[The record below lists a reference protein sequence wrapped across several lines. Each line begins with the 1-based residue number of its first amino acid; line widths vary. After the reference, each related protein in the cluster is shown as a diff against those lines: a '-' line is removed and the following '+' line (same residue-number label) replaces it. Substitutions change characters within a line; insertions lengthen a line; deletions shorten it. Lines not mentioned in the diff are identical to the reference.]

1 MLEDKKVGIVDDIT
15 KEVEEEMKEKE
26 NDRGI
31 LDIITQKAISRKL
44 LVWITG
50 TILLCAGKITPE
62 EWTAITMGYV
72 GIEGFTDL
80 AIKWRGTGK

>member
-1 MLEDKKVGIVDDIT
+1 MSIVNDIS

-44 LVWITG
+44 LVWITA
-50 TILLCAGKITPE
+50 TILLCLSKITPE

-80 AIKWRGTGK
+80 ATRWRGAGK

>member
-1 MLEDKKVGIVDDIT
+1 VSIVNDIS

-44 LVWITG
+44 LVWITA
-50 TILLCAGKITPE
+50 TILLCLSKITPE

-80 AIKWRGTGK
+80 ATRWRGAGK

>member
-15 KEVEEEMKEKE
+15 KEVEAEMKEKE

-44 LVWITG
+44 LVWITA
-50 TILLCAGKITPE
+50 TILLCTGKISPD

-72 GIEGFTDL
+72 GVEGFTDL
-80 AIKWRGTGK
+80 AIKWRGAGK